1 MFRTMTM
8 GLGAA
13 AILLC
18 SPAWAKDLRIG
29 VVNMERAVRET
40 DEGKAAESTLL
51 NKKKKLENELNRKL
65 KEFYEKEEQLRKAWS
80 ILKDAEK
87 QKRAAESRQQFEALQ
102 KRYLEA
108 ERDLMEDKTKAMMK
122 ISNKI
127 NKVIQVL
134 AQREK
139 YDYIFNNAA
148 VMWAPPHVDLTNE
161 VIRSL
166 NRK

>member
-1 MFRTMTM
+1 MTI
-8 GLGAA
+8 GLGVAA
-13 AILLC
+13 VLLY
-18 SPAWAKDLRIG
+18 SGAARARELHIG

-40 DEGKAAESTLL
+40 DEGKAAENTLM
-51 NKKKKLENELNRKL
+51 NKKKKLEAELNRKL

-80 ILKDAEK
+80 ILKDGEK
-87 QKRAAESRQQFEALQ
+87 QKRAGESRQQFEALQ

-122 ISNKI
+122 ISGKI

-134 AQREK
+134 AQRDK

-148 VMWAPPHVDLTNE
+148 VMWAPQHVDLTNE
-161 VIRSL
+161 VIRAL